1 MWYRLG
7 RGENLCFI
15 IGRNKNFPIVPG
27 LAFALRICYAYYS
40 KFCCDIHDKSNSKG
54 QFLYS
59 SKKFSFLNYI
69 KLTSEQDIKNM
80 TRLIELLEEDDDVQ
94 NVWHNWEQD
103 ED

>member
-1 MWYRLG
+1 M
-7 RGENLCFI
+7 
-15 IGRNKNFPIVPG
+15 
-27 LAFALRICYAYYS
+27 
-40 KFCCDIHDKSNSKG
+40 
-54 QFLYS
+54 
-59 SKKFSFLNYI
+59 NYI

>member
-1 MWYRLG
+1 MEAKGYTFVSAQI
-7 RGENLCFI
+7 EM
-15 IGRNKNFPIVPG
+15 VP
-27 LAFALRICYAYYS
+27 
-40 KFCCDIHDKSNSKG
+40 
-54 QFLYS
+54 Q
-59 SKKFSFLNYI
+59 NYI